1 MKNNI
6 KALAVL
12 FLVSFGLQAQIDRSK
27 QPEAGPAPEI
37 NLGTPKTFTLDNGLK
52 VLLVEN
58 HKLPRVNMTLT
69 LDNPPAPEGT
79 KKGVA
84 SLTGS
89 LLGSGSKN
97 IGKDEFNEE
106 IDYLGANVNFFSS
119 GASANSLSK
128 YFPRIVELIAEA
140 ALNPEFTQEE
150 FEKEKERSLENLK
163 SNEKNVAANASR
175 LRTALAYGKDHP
187 YGEMQTEEST
197 QSLSLQDVQ
206 SYYDTY
212 FSPNNAYL
220 VIVGDTNLEEVK
232 PLVTKHFGN
241 WKKKDLPSFT
251 LPEPKNVEGTQ
262 VNFLDM
268 PNAVQSEVA
277 VVNTLN
283 LKKGDKDYFP
293 AIMANQILGGGG
305 EGRLF
310 LNLREDKGYTY
321 GAYSRTG
328 DDKYVST
335 FVASASVRNAV
346 TDSAVVAFLDE
357 IYRIRDEK
365 VSQEEL
371 EDAKAKYVGNF
382 VMALEQPTTI
392 ARYALTIET
401 EDLPEDYYQNYLKN
415 INAVTAEDVLRVAK
429 RYFMVDNARIIV
441 AGKGSEVAESLENL
455 TYKGKNIPVKYFD
468 KKANEISRPDFNK
481 TVDASVTAKSIFD
494 NYIKAIGG
502 KEAVE
507 QIETVVMKAQAE
519 IQGQKL
525 DLEQKTTVAGQSA
538 MTIAMGG
545 NVISRQ
551 VYNGES
557 GFMVAQG
564 QKIDYTE
571 EQLNA
576 AKADANP
583 FPELTPGDAKVM
595 GIEQV
600 DGKDAYAVA
609 LSDDTTAYYDVETGL
624 KVQSVKTVSQ
634 MGQTMTVPTGFSDYK
649 EVNSVKFPHK
659 ITQSFGPQNFEF
671 NVSSIQINE
680 GVTEEDFQ

>member
-1 MKNNI
+1 MCN
-6 KALAVL
+6 
-12 FLVSFGLQAQIDRSK
+12 
-27 QPEAGPAPEI
+27 
-37 NLGTPKTFTLDNGLK
+37 
-52 VLLVEN
+52 
-58 HKLPRVNMTLT
+58 
-69 LDNPPAPEGT
+69 
-79 KKGVA
+79 
-84 SLTGS
+84 
-89 LLGSGSKN
+89 
-97 IGKDEFNEE
+97 
-106 IDYLGANVNFFSS
+106 
-119 GASANSLSK
+119 
-128 YFPRIVELIAEA
+128 RI
-140 ALNPEFTQEE
+140 
-150 FEKEKERSLENLK
+150 
-163 SNEKNVAANASR
+163 
-175 LRTALAYGKDHP
+175 
-187 YGEMQTEEST
+187 M
-197 QSLSLQDVQ
+197 
-206 SYYDTY
+206 DTY

-241 WKKKDLPSFT
+241 WKKNELPSFT
-251 LPEPKNVEGTQ
+251 LPQPKNVGGTE

-283 LKKGDKDYFP
+283 LRKGDKDYFP
-293 AIMANQILGGGG
+293 AIIANQILGGGG

-371 EDAKAKYVGNF
+371 EDAIAKYVGNF

-392 ARYALTIET
+392 ARYALTVET
-401 EDLPEDYYQNYLKN
+401 EDLPKDYYQNYLKN
-415 INAVTAEDVLRVAK
+415 INAVTAEDIQRVAK
-429 RYFMVDNARIIV
+429 KYFMVDNARIVV

-455 TYKGKNIPVKYFD
+455 SYKGKNIPVKYFD
-468 KKANEISRPDFNK
+468 KKANEVSRPEFNK
-481 TVDASVTAKSIFD
+481 TVDASITAKSVFD

-502 KEAVE
+502 KEAVNKVE
-507 QIETVVMKAQAE
+507 SVLMKAQAE

-525 DLEQKTTVAGQSA
+525 DLESKTTVAGQSA

-545 NVISRQ
+545 NVVSKQ

-564 QKIDYTE
+564 QRIEYNE

-576 AKADANP
+576 AKAEANP
-583 FPELTPGDAKVM
+583 FPELNAGDAKVM

-634 MGQTMTVPTGFSDYK
+634 MGQTMTVPTGYSEYK
-649 EVNSVKFPHK
+649 EVKGVKFPHRV
-659 ITQSFGPQNFEF
+659 TQSFGPQSLEF

-680 GVTEEDFQ
+680 GVTEDDFQ